1 MKTAE
6 DILKEKNREMIC
18 VSPLV
23 TVYEA
28 VQIMVKH
35 KIGAIVIKENDK
47 IVGIFT
53 ERDLL
58 NNVANKDF
66 DPKKALI
73 KDYMQTK
80 LISVLS
86 SDPIYKLQ
94 DKILGA
100 FLRHLIVE
108 KDEQYIGL
116 ISAGDVARADLLEKE
131 QHLSAVSWDYYEDW
145 HWGKKK

>member
-6 DILKEKNREMIC
+6 DILNEKNREMIC
-18 VSPLV
+18 VSPSV

-28 VQIMVKH
+28 VQTMVKH
-35 KIGAIVIKENDK
+35 KIGAILIKDNDK
-47 IVGIFT
+47 IIGIFT

-58 NNVANKDF
+58 NNAANKDF
-66 DPKKALI
+66 DPKTALI

-80 LISVLS
+80 LVCVPST
-86 SDPIYKLQ
+86 DPIYKLQ

-108 KDEQYIGL
+108 KEDQYIGL
-116 ISAGDVARADLLEKE
+116 ISAGDVARADLMEKE
-131 QHLSAVSWDYYEDW
+131 QHLSSVSWDYYEDW
-145 HWGKKK
+145 RWGKKK